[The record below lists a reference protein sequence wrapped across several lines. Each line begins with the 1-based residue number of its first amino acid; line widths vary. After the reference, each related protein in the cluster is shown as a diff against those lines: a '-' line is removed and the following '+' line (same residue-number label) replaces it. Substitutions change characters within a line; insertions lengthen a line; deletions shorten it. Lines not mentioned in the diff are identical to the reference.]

1 MATCTAT
8 YAMPAPRVSDASR
21 ATTDLRVVIAGPV
34 GTVPESPVSR
44 HHGGASVGRME
55 PIIGSGAAGRPAF
68 RVCRTPVLK
77 AGSAECRWGRLGLV
91 WGQWR
96 LEELLVTY
104 EAPDRL
110 SRREGEQRRA
120 ELGEFLK
127 ARRAG
132 LSPGDF
138 GMPPGS
144 RRRTPGLRREEL
156 VLLAGV
162 GVTWYTWLEQGR
174 QINASM
180 QVLDAVARTLR
191 LDRAER
197 EHLYRL
203 AEATPLRAECSR
215 LAVPD
220 AIREIVYSLDPLPAS
235 VINSRY
241 DVLMSNDASEELFW
255 EWHTMPCIHKN
266 TLWCCVTE
274 PSARAKL
281 PEYEGQVRYMV
292 ARLRSAYGRHVG
304 DPDWEEDI
312 RRLASLSREFAD
324 LWSRHEVADCEPRT
338 LTYLHPQAGPLSLAV
353 SELEVPLMP
362 EARVVVYTPRDEDTR
377 SRLPLTRR
385 AAAPAPVITAV
396 S

>member
-1 MATCTAT
+1 M
-8 YAMPAPRVSDASR
+8 
-21 ATTDLRVVIAGPV
+21 
-34 GTVPESPVSR
+34 
-44 HHGGASVGRME
+44 SVG
-55 PIIGSGAAGRPAF
+55 AA
-68 RVCRTPVLK
+68 K
-77 AGSAECRWGRLGLV
+77 LV

-110 SRREGEQRRA
+110 SRRAGERRRA

-156 VLLAGV
+156 ALLAGV

-215 LAVPD
+215 QSVPD

-241 DVLMSNDASEELFW
+241 DVLVSNDASEELFW

-281 PEYEGQVRYMV
+281 PEYESQIRYMV

-312 RRLASLSREFAD
+312 RRLASLSREFAE
-324 LWSRHEVADCEPRT
+324 LWARHEVADPEPRA
-338 LTYLHPQAGPLSLAV
+338 LTYLHPVAGPLRLV
-353 SELEVPLMP
+353 LSELSVPEMP
-362 EARVVVYTPRDEDTR
+362 EARISVYTPADDDTR
-377 SRLPLTRR
+377 ARMPLTRR
-385 AAAPAPVITAV
+385 TPVPAVAV
-396 S
+396 GQLRK